1 MMNRI
6 VFLIAVLF
14 NVVLCHLALGEEIL
28 VADLERSYVLETEI
42 SAVVTVHG
50 SQWVLQAEFPRSD
63 VLGAGRLTREVTLQ
77 PTRAQFHIGPHVDV
91 AFRVPAGPR
100 VPPAFLDHVSYEAT
114 DLQVSFAPSP
124 DPRRRELLVRLRPF
138 AANGKTYRVKGPA
151 GDEDQ
156 IPLLIRVPLP

>member
-1 MMNRI
+1 MMNCI
-6 VFLIAVLF
+6 VFLVAILF

-50 SQWVLQAEFPRSD
+50 SQWVLRAEFPRSE

-100 VPPAFLDHVSYEAT
+100 VPPALLDHVSYEAT
-114 DLQVSFAPSP
+114 NFEVRFAPSP
-124 DPRRRELLVRLRPF
+124 DPRRRELLVRLTPF
-138 AANGKTYRVKGPA
+138 VANGKTYRVKGPA